1 MGLFDLFKNNTP
13 TLEEGLE
20 QMKTVKNAVLLDVRS
35 EQEYKEGHVPG
46 SVNFPINKLPT
57 FNAPKETPI
66 FVYCLSGARAN
77 RACAFLQ
84 QQGYYAVNIGG
95 IAGYRGTLE

>member
-1 MGLFDLFKNNTP
+1 MGLLDLFKNNMP

-20 QMKTVKNAVLLDVRS
+20 QMKSVKDAVLLDVRS
-35 EQEYKEGHVPG
+35 EQEYMEGHIPG

-57 FNAPKETPI
+57 FDMAKETPI
-66 FVYCLSGARAN
+66 FVYCLSGGRAN

-84 QQGYYAVNIGG
+84 KQGYDAVNIGG
-95 IAGYRGTLE
+95 IAGYKGTLE